1 MGISGIHQP
10 KLTMRQLLA
19 ILLLTASAQAGTM
32 TLAWDTNP
40 AARFEVYRGIEKL
53 ATVTT
58 NEAVITIPDNELSTL
73 HVIAYSATEE
83 SATSEPF
90 TVQPFRVRHS
100 SDLTN
105 WTYERTLYHEAAPSK
120 FYQVEYLKP

>member
-1 MGISGIHQP
+1 
-10 KLTMRQLLA
+10 MRPLRHII
-19 ILLLTASAQAGTM
+19 ILLWCLAYMTLAGTM
-32 TLAWDTNP
+32 TLAWDENP

-53 ATVTT
+53 ATVTAC
-58 NEAVITIPDNELSTL
+58 EAVITIPDHELSTL
-73 HVIAYSATEE
+73 HVIAYLGDA

-120 FYQVEYLKP
+120 FYQVEFIKP

>member
-1 MGISGIHQP
+1 M
-10 KLTMRQLLA
+10 KT
-19 ILLLTASAQAGTM
+19 ILIILPLVASAHAGTM
-32 TLAWDTNP
+32 TLAWDANP

-58 NEAVITIPDNELSTL
+58 NEAVVTLPDNELSTL
-73 HVIAYSATEE
+73 HVIAYLGDA

-100 SDLTN
+100 SDLTT
-105 WTYERTLYHEAAPSK
+105 WTTERTLYHEAASSK
-120 FYQVEYLKP
+120 FYQVEFIKP

>member
-1 MGISGIHQP
+1 MIRL
-10 KLTMRQLLA
+10 LTFLLLA
-19 ILLLTASAQAGTM
+19 LPLSAGTM
-32 TLAWDTNP
+32 TLGWDENP

-53 ATVTT
+53 TTVTT
-58 NEAVITIPDNELSTL
+58 CEAVITLPDGELSTI
-73 HVIAYSATEE
+73 HVIAYLGDA

-105 WTYERTLYHEAAPSK
+105 WTTERTLYHEAAPSK
-120 FYQVEYLKP
+120 IYQVEFIKP

>member
-1 MGISGIHQP
+1 VKP
-10 KLTMRQLLA
+10 
-19 ILLLTASAQAGTM
+19 ILLILCCLTYMALAGTM
-32 TLAWDTNP
+32 TLAWDANP
-40 AARFEVYRGIEKL
+40 AARFEVFRGIEKL

-58 NEAVITIPDNELSTL
+58 CEAVINIPDNELSTL
-73 HVIAYSATEE
+73 HVIAYLGDA

-100 SDLTN
+100 SDLAN

>member
-1 MGISGIHQP
+1 MIRL
-10 KLTMRQLLA
+10 LTFILLA
-19 ILLLTASAQAGTM
+19 LPLSAGTM
-32 TLAWDTNP
+32 TLGWDENP
-40 AARFEVYRGIEKL
+40 ASRFEVFRGIEKL

-58 NEAVITIPDNELSTL
+58 CEATITIPDNELSTL
-73 HVIAYSATEE
+73 HVIAYLGDA

-105 WTYERTLYHEAAPSK
+105 WTYERTLYHEAAPTK

>member
-1 MGISGIHQP
+1 MRP
-10 KLTMRQLLA
+10 LFLTLLLA
-19 ILLLTASAQAGTM
+19 LPLSAGTM
-32 TLAWDTNP
+32 TLAWDENP
-40 AARFEVYRGIEKL
+40 AARFEVFRGLERL

-58 NEAVITIPDNELSTL
+58 CEATITLPDHELSTL
-73 HVIAYSATEE
+73 HVIAYLGDA

-105 WTYERTLYHEAAPSK
+105 WTTERTLYHEAAPSK

>member
-1 MGISGIHQP
+1 MI
-10 KLTMRQLLA
+10 R
-19 ILLLTASAQAGTM
+19 LLTFLLFALPLSAGTM
-32 TLAWDTNP
+32 ILGWDANP
-40 AARFEVYRGIEKL
+40 AARFEVFRGIEKL

-58 NEAVITIPDNELSTL
+58 CEAVIDLPDNELSTL
-73 HVIAYSATEE
+73 HVIAYHDEKAL
-83 SATSEPF
+83 TSEPF

-105 WTYERTLYHEAAPSK
+105 WTYERTLYHEAAPTK

>member
-1 MGISGIHQP
+1 
-10 KLTMRQLLA
+10 MRLLRH
-19 ILLLTASAQAGTM
+19 ILLLLWCLAYMALAGTM
-32 TLAWDTNP
+32 TLAWDANP
-40 AARFEVYRGIEKL
+40 AARFEVFRGIEKL
-53 ATVTT
+53 AEVTT
-58 NEAVITIPDNELSTL
+58 CEATITIPDNELSTL
-73 HVIAYSATEE
+73 HVIAYLGDA

-105 WTYERTLYHEAAPSK
+105 WTYERTLYHEVSPTK

>member
-1 MGISGIHQP
+1 M
-10 KLTMRQLLA
+10 KT
-19 ILLLTASAQAGTM
+19 ILLIPVYFYCLAYMALAGTM
-32 TLAWDTNP
+32 TLGWDENP

-53 ATVTT
+53 AEVTT
-58 NEAVITIPDNELSTL
+58 CEAVITIPDNELSTL
-73 HVIAYSATEE
+73 HVIAYNTTGTE

-105 WTYERTLYHEAAPSK
+105 WTYGRTLYHEAAPSK

>member
-1 MGISGIHQP
+1 MKTI
-10 KLTMRQLLA
+10 LA
-19 ILLLTASAQAGTM
+19 LLLVATAHAGTM
-32 TLAWDTNP
+32 TLAWDANP
-40 AARFEVYRGIEKL
+40 AARFEVFRGIEKL
-53 ATVTT
+53 AEVTT
-58 NEAVITIPDNELSTL
+58 CEAVLTLPDNELSTL
-73 HVIAYSATEE
+73 HVIAYLGDA

-105 WTYERTLYHEAAPSK
+105 WTYDRTLYHEVSPTK